1 MEEEEDEGVFVF
13 RAESAGSDA
22 FQMVL
27 RCASGESFGIGE
39 NVELSLGCADF
50 PANRDQQQLQAT

>member
-1 MEEEEDEGVFVF
+1 MEEEEDGGVFVF

-50 PANRDQQQLQAT
+50 PADA